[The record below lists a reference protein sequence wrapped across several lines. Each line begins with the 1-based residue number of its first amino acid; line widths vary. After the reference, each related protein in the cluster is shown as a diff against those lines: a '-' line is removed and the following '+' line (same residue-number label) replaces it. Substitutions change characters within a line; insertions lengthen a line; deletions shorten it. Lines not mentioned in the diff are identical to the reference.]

1 MDVWISKEQET
12 KLKQIGFNFPD
23 KKSGEV
29 FYNNENV
36 GYIDNF
42 TGLRFYK
49 HDSKSAELVKSL
61 ESELKLCIWNPNQD

>member
-1 MDVWISKEQET
+1 MELWVSKEHEK

-49 HDSKSAELVKSL
+49 HDSKPAELVKSL
-61 ESELKLCIWNPNQD
+61 ESELKLCIWNPNIN